1 MEVNKQ
7 KREGIA
13 PLRFGD
19 VEIVDIWK
27 TIQGEGPLAGC
38 PSVFIR
44 LAGCNLRCPWCDTDY
59 TSNRKLWRA
68 SEVVELVRAIRP
80 SGLVVLT
87 GGEPFRQD
95 IGPLIELLLEAG
107 YEIQIETNG
116 TLFRP
121 NIPFDQISIVCSPKT
136 PKVHPGLIPYITAW
150 KYVIDAD
157 HIDPT
162 DGLPSETLGGFA
174 PAKPSGENPLIYIQ
188 PMDFQDPKHN
198 RMNTEAAVD
207 VCLKF
212 DYRLQIQ
219 IQKIVGL
226 K

>member
-1 MEVNKQ
+1 MEVNNQ

-95 IGPLIELLLEAG
+95 I
-107 YEIQIETNG
+107 
-116 TLFRP
+116 
-121 NIPFDQISIVCSPKT
+121 
-136 PKVHPGLIPYITAW
+136 
-150 KYVIDAD
+150 
-157 HIDPT
+157 
-162 DGLPSETLGGFA
+162 
-174 PAKPSGENPLIYIQ
+174 
-188 PMDFQDPKHN
+188 
-198 RMNTEAAVD
+198 
-207 VCLKF
+207 
-212 DYRLQIQ
+212 
-219 IQKIVGL
+219 
-226 K
+226 